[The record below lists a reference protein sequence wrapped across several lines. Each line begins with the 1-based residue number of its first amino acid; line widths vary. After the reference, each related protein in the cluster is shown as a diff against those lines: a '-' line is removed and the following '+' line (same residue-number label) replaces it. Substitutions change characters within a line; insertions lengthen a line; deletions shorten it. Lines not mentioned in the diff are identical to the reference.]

1 MFLLTVS
8 FFALLSRG
16 SSFNSLNL
24 SPHTLFSD
32 HSSLPRIGYIS
43 ANCPTYP
50 GVGCNAPVCYSRSN
64 SRFCWQNYQYCENIT
79 SQDTCESHSSF
90 GCSYGYGGGSSNAGA
105 IAGGVIGG
113 LLAIALIGG
122 IIFFLYRNGTLSSL
136 GNSFTPPTSSGQS
149 SASSARPSG
158 SGFWSVSERPSTVYT
173 PVPAQEN
180 YGSYRPPTVAMA
192 APIDLSNPAVAS
204 VTIVSDQ
211 PTISLDPPHANRA
224 SVVL

>member
-1 MFLLTVS
+1 MKLTFLGVLGLL
-8 FFALLSRG
+8 ALSYAQTEPTTDGRTCNG
-16 SSFNSLNL
+16 
-24 SPHTLFSD
+24 
-32 HSSLPRIGYIS
+32 GYIS
-43 ANCPTYP
+43 ANCPAYP
-50 GVGCNAPVCYSRSN
+50 GVGCNPPVCSGRYN

-79 SQDTCESHSSF
+79 SQDTCESHAQF
-90 GCSYGYGGGSSNAGA
+90 GCSYGYAGSSSAGA

-113 LLAIALIGG
+113 VLAVALIGA
-122 IIFFLYRNGTLSSL
+122 IVFFLYRRGTLSSL
-136 GNSFTPPTSSGQS
+136 GASFAPPAATGAS
-149 SASSARPSG
+149 SSARPSG

-192 APIDLSNPAVAS
+192 PVDLDNPAVAS

-211 PTISLDPPHANRA
+211 PTVSLDPPHGTRV